1 MTSSLSTLPAASLAE
16 RAADAILVTPANFAD
31 AVRGLPFAVRR
42 AFGYALKLERGRLI
56 AILPSGKALA
66 FQGRE
71 PGPEATIVVNDLR
84 FARRLAGGGDIGFA
98 EAYLRGEW
106 DTPNLTRFL
115 ELFCVNHAAVATL
128 LPDRPLTRLWQWL
141 MHALNRNSRRGSRRN
156 IHAHYD
162 LGNAFYSAW
171 LDPSMTYSSGLYE
184 QAGDD
189 LATAQAR
196 KYQRLAERIGL
207 TPASH
212 VLEIGCGWG
221 GFADFA
227 AREIGCRVTGL
238 TISREQFDYASARM
252 QAAGLSDR
260 VTIKLQDYRDE
271 TGLYDHVASIEMFE
285 AVGEAYWPVYFGK
298 LAEVLKPGG
307 RAGLQIITIDEPL
320 FPNYRR
326 EIDFIR
332 RYIFPGGMLPTPTIL
347 RDLGTRVGLSLGFED
362 GFGQDYAMTL
372 ASWRERFRSAWPRLT
387 AMGFDERFRRMWE
400 YYLAYC
406 EAGFRAG
413 TIDVRHFVFAK
424 G

>member
-31 AVRGLPFAVRR
+31 AVRGLPFTVRR

-66 FQGRE
+66 FRGRE

-98 EAYLRGEW
+98 EAYLHGEW

-184 QAGDD
+184 QPGDD

-298 LAEVLKPGG
+298 LSEVLKPGG
-307 RAGLQIITIDEPL
+307 APVSRSSPSTSRSSPIIGARSTSFAATSSPAACCRHRRSCAISARA
-320 FPNYRR
+320 
-326 EIDFIR
+326 
-332 RYIFPGGMLPTPTIL
+332 
-347 RDLGTRVGLSLGFED
+347 S
-362 GFGQDYAMTL
+362 AC
-372 ASWRERFRSAWPRLT
+372 RSASRT
-387 AMGFDERFRRMWE
+387 GS
-400 YYLAYC
+400 
-406 EAGFRAG
+406 AG
-413 TIDVRHFVFAK
+413 TTP
-424 G
+424 